1 MLSKMKWPWSPNL
14 YTNHP
19 SGEPF
24 WYLIKFTQFWQ
35 WMYMWVITRFASPYF
50 AVNSLFLLGWITT
63 GVIVFYIARKLQLPV
78 AVAMGCGLIVQTLP
92 WFREKL
98 TAHTSFMFISIPLLV
113 VFVSL
118 NLLESRTK
126 KSIFFVASLLL
137 GSAFF
142 DMYLFYISSA
152 AVGFLVLISS
162 SNRIIVSKFIRR
174 HALAA
179 SASIVALFI
188 FYFLLTV
195 FLLPLT
201 NRAGMRQITIV
212 NRSFLDTLSGSIL
225 DFVMPDRHHWFFPQ
239 KWDEHGGLRWGLRE
253 VPLIPEFAQD
263 VPNYM
268 GIPVVAMFIVSF
280 LPNINRLLSR
290 DVRILRAL
298 AVFLFALSMRTLT
311 FGSYAIPAPS
321 AVFKFIFPGSRVF
334 SRFALLAEPLAIIV
348 SIYVVYI
355 ISRFLKIR
363 IIRSLV
369 AFSFV
374 FIVLLDFHPT
384 NNREY
389 LRDHE
394 QFSMFNSEIR
404 KTNEGVL
411 VVSDIADGAI
421 TGPTINGISEIWKST
436 MIRNSEENAL
446 AAYLASLGVGY
457 VVTDKDASL
466 SPSNSTLSKPNQ
478 LIFSRDRFP
487 LLKTLKY
494 RNVTYQLL
502 SVRPKPLDK
511 FCVDCL
517 PYSLFVDYGFVH
529 HSTTAG
535 GASWV
540 TERRLDLVVS
550 PLFRAE
556 DQFQLRMV
564 IAPPFGGFA
573 EPRNL
578 LIEVNGKTESF
589 RINPPFTTIELN
601 VDVDSVIKFVDN
613 DKCVRPSELEENNPD
628 SRCLLYGI
636 LNIDVIEP
644 SK

>member
-1 MLSKMKWPWSPNL
+1 
-14 YTNHP
+14 
-19 SGEPF
+19 
-24 WYLIKFTQFWQ
+24 
-35 WMYMWVITRFASPYF
+35 
-50 AVNSLFLLGWITT
+50 
-63 GVIVFYIARKLQLPV
+63 
-78 AVAMGCGLIVQTLP
+78 
-92 WFREKL
+92 
-98 TAHTSFMFISIPLLV
+98 
-113 VFVSL
+113 
-118 NLLESRTK
+118 
-126 KSIFFVASLLL
+126 
-137 GSAFF
+137 
-142 DMYLFYISSA
+142 
-152 AVGFLVLISS
+152 
-162 SNRIIVSKFIRR
+162 
-174 HALAA
+174 
-179 SASIVALFI
+179 
-188 FYFLLTV
+188 
-195 FLLPLT
+195 
-201 NRAGMRQITIV
+201 
-212 NRSFLDTLSGSIL
+212 
-225 DFVMPDRHHWFFPQ
+225 
-239 KWDEHGGLRWGLRE
+239 
-253 VPLIPEFAQD
+253 
-263 VPNYM
+263 
-268 GIPVVAMFIVSF
+268 MFIVSF

-311 FGSYAIPAPS
+311 FGSFAIPAPS
-321 AVFKFIFPGSRVF
+321 AVFKFIFPGARVF

-355 ISRFLKIR
+355 ISRFLKTR
-363 IIRSLV
+363 IIGSLV

-374 FIVLLDFHPT
+374 LIVLLDFHPT

-394 QFSMFNSEIR
+394 QFSIFNSEIR

-421 TGPTINGISEIWKST
+421 TGPTINGISEIWKSK

-540 TERRLDLVVS
+540 TERRLDLVIS

-556 DQFQLRMV
+556 DQFQLRMF

-601 VDVDSVIKFVDN
+601 VDVDSVIKFLDN
-613 DKCVRPSELEENNPD
+613 DKCVIPSELEENNPD